1 MQQPPELHSSPLLA
15 TQNGEYMYTQNTPK
29 FQHPLYECGGGYR
42 GNKWRYGG
50 ILYK

>member
-29 FQHPLYECGGGYR
+29 FQHPHHHHPPKPT
-42 GNKWRYGG
+42 NQDP
-50 ILYK
+50 IA